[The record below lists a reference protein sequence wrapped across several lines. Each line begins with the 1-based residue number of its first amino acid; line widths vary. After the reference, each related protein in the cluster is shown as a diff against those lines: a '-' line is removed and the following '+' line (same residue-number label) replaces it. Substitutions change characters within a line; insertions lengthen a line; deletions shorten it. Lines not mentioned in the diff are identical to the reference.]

1 MVSDWTAQS
10 PAHDMIT
17 AGQRSVLHAI
27 SCSFAA
33 VLLLGASMQA
43 QESMSSGN
51 GAVAGHVYCADTQ
64 KPARF
69 AGVRLTPTTSGSGFM
84 GSFAGAASTSA
95 DGSFFINNVRPGE
108 YYVSA
113 QMPGYI
119 DPLRSLS
126 PRGSMRPSGDVP
138 DALKPMLTRVTVSAN
153 QTATVQV
160 TAFRGAVLSGAIL
173 YDDGTPAAGI
183 PVSAERVD
191 NSAQNDGG
199 APAPVSMRDLAFA
212 TTSDRGEF
220 RLGGLPDGVYVI
232 MARPR
237 GWGPNGPGTLPMYYG
252 NTLRKSEARR
262 LELRAGEERGGL
274 ELQIPVTSLKQVS
287 GVVQSSKDGHG
298 IGRVMVS
305 LTLTGEPGDAITSIT
320 NGDGSFRFLSVPS
333 GKFTLRV
340 NGASD
345 TSGARSSSGE
355 SSDGITIYG
364 AQEKNIEINGMD
376 VDNLVLSLPVTN
388 GHGSG
393 IN

>member
-1 MVSDWTAQS
+1 MPTSIARNTGLKALS
-10 PAHDMIT
+10 
-17 AGQRSVLHAI
+17 RSFI
-27 SCSFAA
+27 A
-33 VLLLGASMQA
+33 VALLLGSNLHA
-43 QESMSSGN
+43 QEMFLSGN
-51 GAVAGHVYCADTQ
+51 GAVAGRVFCADTQ

-69 AGVRLTPTTSGSGFM
+69 AGVRLTPASTGSGM
-84 GSFAGAASTSA
+84 MGGSFAGAGSTSA

-119 DPLRSLS
+119 DPLRSFS
-126 PRGSMRPSGDVP
+126 PRGSMRPSSEVP
-138 DALKPMLTRVTVSAN
+138 DALKSMLTRVTVSAN
-153 QTATVQV
+153 QTTTVQV
-160 TAFRGAVLSGAIL
+160 TAFRGATLSGAVL
-173 YDDGTPAAGI
+173 YDDGTPAAGV

-191 NSAQNDGG
+191 NSTQNNGE
-199 APAPVSMRDLAFA
+199 APAPVNMRDLAFA
-212 TTSDRGEF
+212 STSDRGEF

-274 ELQIPVTSLKQVS
+274 ELQIPVTTLRQVS

-298 IGRVMVS
+298 IARVMVS
-305 LTLTGEPGDAITSIT
+305 LTLTGEAGDALTSVST
-320 NGDGSFRFLSVPS
+320 SDGSFRFLSVPN

-345 TSGARSSSGE
+345 TSGPHSLSGD
-355 SSDGITIYG
+355 SSDSVTIYG

-376 VDNLVLSLPVTN
+376 VDNLVLSLPVTS
-388 GHGSG
+388 GHNSG
-393 IN
+393 IDSEH

>member
-1 MVSDWTAQS
+1 MPSAILRIAVWQALS
-10 PAHDMIT
+10 
-17 AGQRSVLHAI
+17 RSVVAAALLLTAIGLHAQET
-27 SCSFAA
+27 
-33 VLLLGASMQA
+33 LLT
-43 QESMSSGN
+43 GN
-51 GAVAGHVYCADTQ
+51 GAVAGRVFCADTQ

-69 AGVRLTPTTSGSGFM
+69 AGVRLTPASTAIGMMG
-84 GSFAGAASTSA
+84 GSFAGAGSTSG

-119 DPLRSLS
+119 DPLRSFS
-126 PRGSMRPSGDVP
+126 PRGSMRPSNDVP

-153 QTATVQV
+153 QTTTVQV
-160 TAFRGAVLSGAIL
+160 TAFRGALLAGAVL

-191 NSAQNDGG
+191 NSTQNDGE
-199 APAPVSMRDLAFA
+199 APAPVNMRDLAFSS
-212 TTSDRGEF
+212 TTDRGEF

-237 GWGPNGPGTLPMYYG
+237 SWGPNGPGTLPVYYG

-274 ELQIPVTSLKQVS
+274 ELQIPVTTLKQVS

-298 IGRVMVS
+298 LARVMVS
-305 LTLTGEPGDAITSIT
+305 LTLTGEAGDALTAVSAA
-320 NGDGSFRFLSVPS
+320 DGSFHFLSVPN

-345 TSGARSSSGE
+345 SSGARGLSGDSSE
-355 SSDGITIYG
+355 SVTIYG

-376 VDNLVLSLPVTN
+376 IDNLVLSLPVTS
-388 GHGSG
+388 GSHSL
-393 IN
+393 NNADQ

>member
-1 MVSDWTAQS
+1 MR
-10 PAHDMIT
+10 T
-17 AGQRSVLHAI
+17 AGVRNTVLRAI
-27 SCSFAA
+27 SGSFAA
-33 VLLLGASMQA
+33 VLLLVSGSLQA
-43 QESMSSGN
+43 QESTSSGN

-69 AGVRLTPTTSGSGFM
+69 AGVRLTPTSSGSGFM
-84 GSFAGAASTSA
+84 GSFAGAGSTSA

-126 PRGSMRPSGDVP
+126 PRGSMRPSSSDVP
-138 DALKPMLTRVTVSAN
+138 DALKPMMTRVTVSAN

-160 TAFRGAVLSGAIL
+160 TAFRGATLSGAVL

-191 NSAQNDGG
+191 NSTQNDGE

-274 ELQIPVTSLKQVS
+274 ELQIPVTTLKQVS

-298 IGRVMVS
+298 IARVMVS
-305 LTLTGEPGDAITSIT
+305 LTLTGEAGDALTSVT
-320 NGDGSFRFLSVPS
+320 TADGSFRFLSVPT

-345 TSGARSSSGE
+345 TSGPRPVSGE
-355 SSDGITIYG
+355 SSDSVTIYG

-376 VDNLVLSLPVTN
+376 VDNLVLSLPVTS
-388 GHGSG
+388 GRGSG
-393 IN
+393 VN

>member
-1 MVSDWTAQS
+1 MLRTLS
-10 PAHDMIT
+10 
-17 AGQRSVLHAI
+17 AGVI
-27 SCSFAA
+27 A
-33 VLLLGASMQA
+33 VALSLASGNA
-43 QESMSSGN
+43 QELMNSGN
-51 GAVAGHVYCADTQ
+51 GAVAGRVYCADTQ

-69 AGVRLTPTTSGSGFM
+69 AGVRLTPASTSNGFM
-84 GSFAGAASTSA
+84 GGSFAGSGSTSA

-108 YYVSA
+108 YFVSA

-119 DPLRSLS
+119 DPLRSFS
-126 PRGSMRPSGDVP
+126 PRGSMRPGRDVP
-138 DALKPMLTRVTVSAN
+138 DELKTMLTRVTVSAN
-153 QTATVQV
+153 QTTTIQV
-160 TAFRGAVLSGAIL
+160 TAFRGAVLAGAIL
-173 YDDGTPAAGI
+173 YDDGTPAAGV

-191 NSAQNDGG
+191 NSTQNDGG

-274 ELQIPVTSLKQVS
+274 ELQIPVTTLKQVS

-298 IGRVMVS
+298 IARVMVS
-305 LTLTGEPGDAITSIT
+305 LTLTGEAGDTLTSIT
-320 NGDGSFRFLSVPS
+320 ASDGSFRFLSVPN

-345 TSGARSSSGE
+345 TTTPRGVSGE
-355 SSDGITIYG
+355 SSDSVTIYG

-376 VDNLVLSLPVTN
+376 ADNMVLSLPVIS
-388 GHGSG
+388 GRSSG